1 MVIDRIVY
9 INHAAA
15 SERREF
21 QERQLSRCGIPYQ
34 RFEATCPTADDF
46 VSESGRYHDFYRRLR
61 PTIRKI
67 SASTIGCYLAHYFV
81 HVRARDE
88 GWGNYVL
95 LEDDCRLPRGWQRR
109 LQRLFRRERIPA
121 DWDLVRSC
129 WQSSR
134 RVRRIV
140 NSLKVESRFH
150 DDSLPEDHIS
160 NMGGSHFTLVNG
172 ESIGRLVDH
181 MEQEYVYS
189 PDGVLCTHRLN
200 VYHVKVA
207 PVHRR
212 IARKGRRI
220 KDQGILNLAAVRG
233 AGDVP
238 SDASK
243 PDR

>member
-1 MVIDRIVY
+1 MVIDRIIY

-15 SERREF
+15 TERREF
-21 QERQLSRCGIPYQ
+21 QERQLSRCGIPYE
-34 RFEATCPTADDF
+34 RFEAICPDNDDF
-46 VSESGRYHDFYRRLR
+46 VMESGRYHDFYRRLR
-61 PTIRKI
+61 PTMKRV
-67 SASTIGCYLAHYFV
+67 SSSTIGCYLSHYFI

-88 GWGNYVL
+88 GWKNYLV
-95 LEDDCRLPRGWQRR
+95 LEDDCRLPRGWRRR
-109 LQRLFRRERIPA
+109 LQHLFHRGRIPA

-140 NSLKVESRFH
+140 NSLKGESRFH
-150 DDSLPEDHIS
+150 DDSLPEDRIS

-181 MEQEYVYS
+181 MEREYVYS
-189 PDGVLCTHRLN
+189 PDGVFCTHRLN

-207 PVHRR
+207 PVHWR
-212 IARKGRRI
+212 IARKGIRV
-220 KDQGILNLAAVRG
+220 KDQGIRNLAAGRD
-233 AGDVP
+233 AGDAR
-238 SDASK
+238 SDAST

>member
-34 RFEATCPTADDF
+34 RFEAICPTADDF
-46 VSESGRYHDFYRRLR
+46 VSESGRYHEFYRRLR
-61 PTIRKI
+61 PTSKRV
-67 SASTIGCYLAHYFV
+67 SSSTLGCYLSHYFI

-88 GWGNYVL
+88 GWGNYAV

-140 NSLKVESRFH
+140 NSLKDASRFH
-150 DDSLPEDHIS
+150 DVALPADRIS

-172 ESIGRLVDH
+172 DSAGRLVDH
-181 MEQEYVYS
+181 MDREYVYS

-200 VYHVKVA
+200 VFHVKVA

-220 KDQGILNLAAVRG
+220 KDQGILNLAAVRH
-233 AGDVP
+233 AGDVS

>member
-1 MVIDRIVY
+1 MVIERIVY
-9 INHAAA
+9 INSADA
-15 SERREF
+15 SERRAL
-21 QERQLSRCGIPYQ
+21 QERQLARCGIPYE
-34 RFEATCPTADDF
+34 RFEAIWPTNDEI

-61 PTIRKI
+61 PTFRQI
-67 SASTIGCYLAHYFV
+67 SPSTIGCYLSHYFI

-88 GWGNYVL
+88 GWGNYLV

-109 LQRLFRRERIPA
+109 LQRLFHRGRIPA

-140 NSLKVESRFH
+140 SSLKDASRFH
-150 DDSLPEDHIS
+150 DESLPEDRLS
-160 NMGGSHFTLVNG
+160 NMGGAHFTLVNRG
-172 ESIGRLVDH
+172 STGRLVDH

-207 PVHRR
+207 PVHWR
-212 IARKGRRI
+212 IARKGIRV
-220 KDQGILNLAAVRG
+220 KDQGIRNLAADPG
-233 AGDVP
+233 AGDARM
-238 SDASK
+238 DASA